1 MKAFLRWDL
10 LLLLKCRDMEGD
22 VFSAIREQLLPL
34 DAEEHVQEGMRE
46 FIRTNQERVLILMDG
61 LDEARESSVE
71 HIEELFNRKLLPQC
85 YLAATSRQ
93 EKGIDCRTAFDSLLE
108 IKGFTKTKMEEYVK
122 KYFGKNTAAAQSLLE
137 KISENQ
143 RIEELTVNPLNT
155 MLLCI
160 MFEHNKGHLPS
171 TQTELY
177 EQLVQFITKRYCTNE
192 GLEINVDTLMENLKE
207 ELEIPK
213 NEDTL
218 EKQFQKYFVVLGK
231 LAFEGLKRD
240 QLHFFDKDLSNCH
253 KEVAKIGFLFKEES
267 CNKLKQEYSYSFLHK
282 TVQEFFAAYYF
293 AGCTLSGDNSVFAGL
308 DIQKERKQMWYV
320 LLFVSGL
327 LKEKAS
333 LFFDKLGKIST
344 KVKGKNLWLLELLSE
359 NRFGETVALSILP
372 YFTFP
377 SAIKLSRRSQ
387 PRMFYGICYML
398 LMENR
403 RNNDLN
409 EDTTGNASLT
419 SLSCREC
426 SLVLEDKIVGKM
438 IETNTTLTTLNL
450 SSNKIGYKGAV
461 SIGQGLEKNTTL
473 TTLDLS
479 NNRIGNEGAVSIGQG
494 LEKNTTLT
502 TLYLWSNKIGNEGA
516 VSIGQGLGKNT
527 TLTTL
532 MLWYN
537 KIGNEGAV
545 SIGQGLGTTQLSPR
559 CIYRVMRLGTKELFR
574 SVRDW
579 RRTQA
584 LTTLYLPRNK
594 IGKEGAVS
602 IGRGLEKNTTLT
614 LLNLSKN
621 EIGDEGAV
629 SIGQGLEKNTTLTT
643 LYLLSNKI
651 GDEGAV
657 SIGQGLEKNTTL
669 TTLDLSRN
677 EIGEEGAVSIGQGL
691 EKNTTLTTLYLLS
704 NKIGDEGA
712 VSIGQGL
719 EKNTTLTTLYL
730 SRNKIGKEG
739 AVSIGRGLEKNTTLT
754 LLNLS
759 KNEIGDEGAVSIGQG
774 LEKNTTLTTLYLLS
788 NKIGDEGAVSIGQG
802 LEKNTTLTTLDLSR
816 NEIGEEGAVS
826 IGQGL
831 EKNTTLTKLD
841 LSSNKIGN
849 EGAVSI
855 GQGLEKNTTLTTL
868 YLFTNNIERQN
879 THKIDE
885 LLKRNEALLGL
896 Q

>member
-1 MKAFLRWDL
+1 MYRSILTDEYERRAEKHLVLPWCTNPRFHLDNVYVELSIVGREKTRGKLKTDKIKLHDIFKRHEECKRDPRKVLVEGSPGIGKTIASQKLAYDWALRRMDEGFPEVDL

-34 DAEEHVQEGMRE
+34 DVEEHVQEGMRE
-46 FIRTNQERVLILMDG
+46 FIRTNQEQVLILMDG

-71 HIEELFNRKLLPQC
+71 HIEELFNRKLLPKC

-108 IKGFTKTKMEEYVK
+108 IKGFTKTKMKEYVK

-137 KISENQ
+137 KISEN
-143 RIEELTVNPLNT
+143 RGIEELTGNPLNT

-160 MFEHNKGHLPS
+160 MFEHNKGNLPS

-308 DIQKERKQMWYV
+308 DIEEEREQMWYV

-377 SAIKLSRRSQ
+377 ARSAIELFRWSQ

-409 EDTTGNASLT
+409 EDITGNASLT
-419 SLSCREC
+419 SLSCSEC

-438 IETNTTLTTLNL
+438 IETNTILTTLNL
-450 SSNKIGYKGAV
+450 SYNKIGYKGAVWIGQGLGENTTLTALNLSNNKIGNEGAV

-479 NNRIGNEGAVSIGQG
+479 TNKIGDEGAVSIGQGLGKNTTLTTLNLSSNEIGNEGAVWIGQGLGENTTLTALNLSNNKIGNEGAVSIGQGLEKNTTLTTLDLSTNKIGDEGAVSIGQGLGKNTTLTALNLSSNEIGNEGAVSIGQG

-502 TLYLWSNKIGNEGA
+502 TLYLSG
-516 VSIGQGLGKNT
+516 
-527 TLTTL
+527 
-532 MLWYN
+532 
-537 KIGNEGAV
+537 
-545 SIGQGLGTTQLSPR
+545 
-559 CIYRVMRLGTKELFR
+559 
-574 SVRDW
+574 
-579 RRTQA
+579 
-584 LTTLYLPRNK
+584 
-594 IGKEGAVS
+594 
-602 IGRGLEKNTTLT
+602 
-614 LLNLSKN
+614 N
-621 EIGDEGAV
+621 EIGE
-629 SIGQGLEKNTTLTT
+629 
-643 LYLLSNKI
+643 
-651 GDEGAV
+651 EGAV

-691 EKNTTLTTLYLLS
+691 EKNTTLTTLYL
-704 NKIGDEGA
+704 
-712 VSIGQGL
+712 
-719 EKNTTLTTLYL
+719 
-730 SRNKIGKEG
+730 
-739 AVSIGRGLEKNTTLT
+739 
-754 LLNLS
+754 
-759 KNEIGDEGAVSIGQG
+759 
-774 LEKNTTLTTLYLLS
+774 
-788 NKIGDEGAVSIGQG
+788 
-802 LEKNTTLTTLDLSR
+802 
-816 NEIGEEGAVS
+816 
-826 IGQGL
+826 
-831 EKNTTLTKLD
+831 
-841 LSSNKIGN
+841 
-849 EGAVSI
+849 
-855 GQGLEKNTTLTTL
+855 
-868 YLFTNNIERQN
+868 FTNNIETQN

>member
-1 MKAFLRWDL
+1 MYRSILTDEYERRAEKHLVLPWCTNPRFHLDNVYVELSIVGREKTRGKLKTDKIKLHDIFKRHEECKRDPRKVLVEGSPGIGKTTASQKLAYDWALRRMDEGFPEVDL

-34 DAEEHVQEGMRE
+34 DAEEHVQEGMLE

-71 HIEELFNRKLLPQC
+71 HIEELFNRKLLPKC

-108 IKGFTKTKMEEYVK
+108 IKGFTNTEMKEYVK
-122 KYFGKNTAAAQSLLE
+122 KYFGKNTAAAQSLLK
-137 KISENQ
+137 KISKNR

-160 MFEHNKGHLPS
+160 MFEHNKGDLPS

-308 DIQKERKQMWYV
+308 DIQEERKQMWYV

-344 KVKGKNLWLLELLSE
+344 KVKGENLWLLELLSE

-372 YFTFP
+372 YFKFP
-377 SAIKLSRRSQ
+377 SEIELSRRSQ

-409 EDTTGNASLT
+409 EDITGNASLT

-450 SSNKIGYKGAV
+450 SYNKIGYKGAV
-461 SIGQGLEKNTTL
+461 SIREGLEKNTTL

-502 TLYLWSNKIGNEGA
+502 TLHLSNNRIGN
-516 VSIGQGLGKNT
+516 
-527 TLTTL
+527 
-532 MLWYN
+532 
-537 KIGNEGAV
+537 
-545 SIGQGLGTTQLSPR
+545 
-559 CIYRVMRLGTKELFR
+559 
-574 SVRDW
+574 
-579 RRTQA
+579 
-584 LTTLYLPRNK
+584 
-594 IGKEGAVS
+594 
-602 IGRGLEKNTTLT
+602 
-614 LLNLSKN
+614 
-621 EIGDEGAV
+621 EGAV

-643 LYLLSNKI
+643 LHLSYNRIGNEGAVSIGQGLEKNTTLTTLHLSNNGIRGEGAVSI
-651 GDEGAV
+651 GQGLEKNTTLTTLHLSNNWIGNEGAVSIGQGLEKNTTLTTLHLSNNRIGNERAVSIGQVLEKNTTLTTLHLSNNRIGNEGAVSIGQALEKNTTLTTLYLSSNGIGNEGAV

-669 TTLDLSRN
+669 TTLDLSYIR
-677 EIGEEGAVSIGQGL
+677 
-691 EKNTTLTTLYLLS
+691 
-704 NKIGDEGA
+704 
-712 VSIGQGL
+712 
-719 EKNTTLTTLYL
+719 
-730 SRNKIGKEG
+730 
-739 AVSIGRGLEKNTTLT
+739 
-754 LLNLS
+754 
-759 KNEIGDEGAVSIGQG
+759 
-774 LEKNTTLTTLYLLS
+774 
-788 NKIGDEGAVSIGQG
+788 
-802 LEKNTTLTTLDLSR
+802 
-816 NEIGEEGAVS
+816 
-826 IGQGL
+826 
-831 EKNTTLTKLD
+831 
-841 LSSNKIGN
+841 IGN

-868 YLFTNNIERQN
+868 HLSNIRIGIEGAVSIGQGLEKN
-879 THKIDE
+879 TTLTTLHLSINGIGDKGAVSIRE
-885 LLKRNEALLGL
+885 GL
-896 Q
+896 EKNTTLTTLHFSYF